1 MFYVNPKFERNSVT
15 ILARSAR
22 LICKIMSYFKPIKTN
37 RASEDVVAQIKEAIL
52 SGRFVSGSKLPSERE
67 LTAEFQV
74 SRGVIREAIRILEL
88 SGFLLVRKGYGGGA
102 YVTELNLSHVGNA
115 FLDLFQTNKL
125 TIAEVA
131 QVRLYIEPEVARLAA
146 DNFDESHLEM
156 LEEAAANEN
165 LPYRS
170 YADRIVRLTRVHK
183 LLASICGNQFFE
195 AIVRSML
202 KITAE
207 VVLKVATD
215 HNALHGPGEH
225 LALIE
230 AVKNKDGARAAAE
243 MRRHLQRFSDTLI
256 EMEGVYRQRQS
267 EGNLELLA

>member
-1 MFYVNPKFERNSVT
+1 MVS
-15 ILARSAR
+15 
-22 LICKIMSYFKPIKTN
+22 KIMGHFKPIKIN
-37 RASEDVVAQIKEAIL
+37 RASEDVVTQIKEAIL

-74 SRGVIREAIRILEL
+74 SRGVIREAIRILEI
-88 SGFLLVRKGYGGGA
+88 SGFLIVRQGYGGGA
-102 YVTELNLSHVGNA
+102 YVTELNLNHVGNA
-115 FLDLFQTNKL
+115 FLDLFQTKKL

-146 DNFDESHLEM
+146 LNFDDSHFILI
-156 LEEAAANEN
+156 EEAESEEHT
-165 LPYRS
+165 PYKS
-170 YADRIVRLTRVHK
+170 YADRIARLTRVHK

-202 KITAE
+202 NITVE
-207 VVLKVATD
+207 MVLKVATD
-215 HNALHGPGEH
+215 IDALHGPGEH

-230 AVKNKDGARAAAE
+230 AVKEKDGERAAAE
-243 MRRHLQRFSDTLI
+243 MRRHLQGFSDALI

-267 EGNLELLA
+267 EGNLVMLE

>member
-1 MFYVNPKFERNSVT
+1 MTYA
-15 ILARSAR
+15 L
-22 LICKIMSYFKPIKTN
+22 KIMHHFTSIKAN
-37 RASEDVVAQIKEAIL
+37 RASEEVVAQIKEAIL

-74 SRGVIREAIRILEL
+74 SRGVIREAIRVLEL
-88 SGFLLVRKGYGGGA
+88 SGFLLVRQGFGGGA

-131 QVRLYIEPEVARLAA
+131 QVRTYIEPEVARLAA
-146 DNFDESHLEM
+146 LNFDDSHLKI
-156 LEEAAANEN
+156 LEEVEADEN
-165 LPYRS
+165 LPYKS
-170 YADRIVRLTRVHK
+170 NADRIARLSRVHK
-183 LLASICGNQFFE
+183 VLASICGNQFFE

-215 HNALHGPGEH
+215 HDALHGPGEH

-230 AVKNKDGARAAAE
+230 AVKDKDGERATAE
-243 MRRHLQRFSDTLI
+243 MRLHLAHFTDTLI
-256 EMEGVYRQRQS
+256 KMEDVYRQRQS
-267 EGNLELLA
+267 EGTLNLSVMDEPVD

>member
-1 MFYVNPKFERNSVT
+1 
-15 ILARSAR
+15 
-22 LICKIMSYFKPIKTN
+22 MSHFKPIKTN
-37 RASEDVVAQIKEAIL
+37 RASEDVVVQIKEAIL
-52 SGRFVSGSKLPSERE
+52 SGRFASGSKLPSERE

-115 FLDLFQTNKL
+115 FLDLFQSNKL
-125 TIAEVA
+125 TIAEVT
-131 QVRLYIEPEVARLAA
+131 QVRLHNEPEVARLAA
-146 DNFDESHLEM
+146 LNFDDSHLEM
-156 LEEAAANEN
+156 LEEAATSEN
-165 LPYRS
+165 LPFRS
-170 YADRIVRLTRVHK
+170 YADRVARLTRVHK
-183 LLASICGNQFFE
+183 ILASICGNQFFE

-215 HNALHGPGEH
+215 YNALHGPGEH

-230 AVKNKDGARAAAE
+230 AVKNKDGTRAAAE
-243 MRRHLQRFSDTLI
+243 MHNHLKRFSDTLI
-256 EMEGVYRQRQS
+256 EMEGVYRRRQT
-267 EGNLELLA
+267 EENWN

>member
-1 MFYVNPKFERNSVT
+1 MGH
-15 ILARSAR
+15 
-22 LICKIMSYFKPIKTN
+22 FKPIKSN
-37 RASEDVVAQIKEAIL
+37 RASEDVVSQIKEAIL

-67 LTAEFQV
+67 LTKEFQV

-88 SGFLLVRKGYGGGA
+88 SGFLLVRQGFGGGA

-115 FLDLFQTNKL
+115 FLDLFQTSKL

-146 DNFDESHLEM
+146 LNFDPSHLEV
-156 LEEAAANEN
+156 LEEAEAEEH

-183 LLASICGNQFFE
+183 VLASICGNQFFE

-207 VVLKVATD
+207 MVLKVATD

-225 LALIE
+225 LPLIQ
-230 AVKNKDGARAAAE
+230 AVKDKDGDRAAAE
-243 MRRHLQRFSDTLI
+243 MRQHLRRFSDTLVQ
-256 EMEGVYRQRQS
+256 MEDVYRRRQS
-267 EGNLELLA
+267 EGTLDRLEQPAMAPPVEKERLP